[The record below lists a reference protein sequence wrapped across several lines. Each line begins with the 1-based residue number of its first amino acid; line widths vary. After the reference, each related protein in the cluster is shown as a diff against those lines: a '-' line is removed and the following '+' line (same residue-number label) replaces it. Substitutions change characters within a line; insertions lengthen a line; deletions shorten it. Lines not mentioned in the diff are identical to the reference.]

1 MPTGLARITVSAP
14 GRRLDVALPDR
25 TPVAEL
31 LPELLRHAD
40 AVDGDPDPAAAGWVL
55 RRADGAAL
63 APGRGLA
70 AQGIVDGEIL
80 HLAPVALEW
89 PPPAYDDPAE
99 AVAAGVRGRGPQWSV
114 ATTRLA
120 TLMLAALLLAGGLV
134 AALARPGAVP
144 PAVPTAVAV
153 AALVAG
159 VLAGWRGQPAT
170 AALTGAAALAY
181 AFVAGTGWTAAGG
194 AVTAVAV
201 TGGALALLAAS
212 LVGVLAAAAPA
223 GGRDAGRDGA
233 LHGRYVYV
241 AGTTVG
247 LLGTPAALAAG
258 SWGASAA
265 AAVLACV
272 LVCGLGALPSVAVRL
287 GGLPVAPAGAG
298 GTSAAALGREVA
310 HAAVARADELLI
322 GLLAGWSVLTV
333 AVVGSLLVDAG
344 PAGAVLAAVTA
355 TALALRARL
364 FVAVRHRLP
373 LLGGA
378 VAGYAL
384 VAVPLVTA
392 APAALLSV
400 AVLVGAGTAL
410 LAGAGA
416 GALRPPVWPGLGRFA
431 DAADTLAI
439 VAVVPLAAAVLDL
452 YTAAHTLLTSI

>member
-1 MPTGLARITVSAP
+1 VPTGLARITVSAP
-14 GRRLDVALPDR
+14 GRRLDVALPDG

-40 AVDGDPDPAAAGWVL
+40 AVESGPDPAPAGWVL

-80 HLAPVALEW
+80 HLAPVALHW

-99 AVAAGVRGRGPQWSV
+99 AVVAGMRSRGAQWSV
-114 ATTRLA
+114 TTTRVA
-120 TLMLAALLLAGGLV
+120 TRVVAALLLAGGLV

-144 PAVPTAVAV
+144 PVVPTAVAV

-159 VLAGWRGQPAT
+159 VLAVRRGQPAT

-181 AFVAGTGWTAAGG
+181 AFLAGTVAAGG
-194 AVTAVAV
+194 VAAGGVAV
-201 TGGALALLAAS
+201 LVTS
-212 LVGVLAAAAPA
+212 LVAVIVAAAPA
-223 GGRDAGRDGA
+223 SVRDSGRVGA
-233 LHGRYVYV
+233 LSGRYVFV
-241 AGTTVG
+241 AGITIG
-247 LLGTPAALAAG
+247 LLGTPAALAG
-258 SWGASAA
+258 DVWGASAA

-287 GGLPVAPAGAG
+287 GGLPVAPAGPD
-298 GTSAAALGREVA
+298 GTSAEVLGREVA

-322 GLLAGWSVLTV
+322 GLLGGWSVLAV
-333 AVVGSLLVDAG
+333 AAVGLLLVDAG

-384 VAVPLVTA
+384 VAVPLA
-392 APAALLSV
+392 ASAPPEVLAAAVAAV
-400 AVLVGAGTAL
+400 AVAAL
-410 LAGAGA
+410 LAGVGA
-416 GALRPPVWPGLGRFA
+416 GSLPAPVRLGPARLA
-431 DAADTLAI
+431 QAADTLAV

-452 YTAAHTLLTSI
+452 YAATHTLLT

>member
-14 GRRLDVALPDR
+14 RRRLDVALPDR

-31 LPELLRHAD
+31 LPDLLRHAD
-40 AVDGDPDPAAAGWVL
+40 AVDGGPDPAGAGWVL

-80 HLAPVALEW
+80 HLAPVRLDW
-89 PPPAYDDPAE
+89 PPPAYDDAAE
-99 AVAAGVRGRGPQWSV
+99 AVAAGVRGRGPWWSV
-114 ATTRLA
+114 AATRVA
-120 TLMLAALLLAGGLV
+120 TLMLAALLLAGGLG
-134 AALARPGAVP
+134 ATLARPGAVP
-144 PAVPTAVAV
+144 PAVPAAVAA

-159 VLAGWRGQPAT
+159 MLAARREQPVP

-181 AFVAGTGWTAAGG
+181 AFVAGTGWATVGAAAGAPLTGG
-194 AVTAVAV
+194 AV
-201 TGGALALLAAS
+201 ALLAAS
-212 LVGVLAAAAPA
+212 LVGLVVATAPA
-223 GGRDAGRDGA
+223 GGRQAGREGA
-233 LHGRYVYV
+233 LRGWFVHV
-241 AGTTVG
+241 AGTIVG
-247 LLGTPAALAAG
+247 LLGAPAALAAG
-258 SWGASAA
+258 AWGASVA

-287 GGLPVAPAGAG
+287 GGLPVAPAGVE

-322 GLLAGWSVLTV
+322 GLLTGWSVLTV
-333 AVVGSLLVDAG
+333 AVVGLLLVDAG
-344 PAGAVLAAVTA
+344 AAGAALAAVTA

-384 VAVPLVTA
+384 VAVPLVMA
-392 APAALLSV
+392 APATLLAV
-400 AVLVGAGTAL
+400 AVLVVAVTAL
-410 LAGAGA
+410 LASVGAA
-416 GALRPPVWPGLGRFA
+416 ALRPPVRPGTGRFA
-431 DAADTLAI
+431 AVADALAV

-452 YTAAHTLLTSI
+452 YVAAYTLLTPI